1 MDGSKST
8 EEPNDK
14 PVKSSEET
22 RLVKIVLISIQ
33 LVQDSLGTSPFFHQ
47 FELSL
52 FERIR
57 LRSIDMPKLLSN
69 FYF

>member
-33 LVQDSLGTSPFFHQ
+33 LVQDFLGTSFF
-47 FELSL
+47 FTS
-52 FERIR
+52 
-57 LRSIDMPKLLSN
+57 SN
-69 FYF
+69 YPYLNA